1 MLEGNIPSNIILI
14 LKILPLNIH
23 VHYKI
28 KLSYKYLKEEKAEH
42 AVTREKLVLQ
52 EHESK
57 QLRIERHSLKIG
69 LEAANMSINRMEK
82 EEATLKQHI
91 KEQDDFVINDLD
103 ETNSE
108 RPISK
113 VCMNIFLSF
122 IVKLPS
128 LINDLLQY
136 PWCLQKPFHMQ
147 SR

>member
-1 MLEGNIPSNIILI
+1 M
-14 LKILPLNIH
+14 
-23 VHYKI
+23 
-28 KLSYKYLKEEKAEH
+28 
-42 AVTREKLVLQ
+42 TREKLVLQ

-128 LINDLLQY
+128 LIIDLPQY
-136 PWCLQKPFHMQ
+136 PWCLQKPFHWQ

>member
-1 MLEGNIPSNIILI
+1 M
-14 LKILPLNIH
+14 
-23 VHYKI
+23 
-28 KLSYKYLKEEKAEH
+28 
-42 AVTREKLVLQ
+42 TREKLVLQ

-113 VCMNIFLSF
+113 VYMNIFLSL

-136 PWCLQKPFHMQ
+136 HWYLQNHLYAL
-147 SR
+147 

>member
-1 MLEGNIPSNIILI
+1 M
-14 LKILPLNIH
+14 
-23 VHYKI
+23 
-28 KLSYKYLKEEKAEH
+28 
-42 AVTREKLVLQ
+42 TREKLVLQ

-122 IVKLPS
+122 IVKLP
-128 LINDLLQY
+128 LFINDLLQY
-136 PWCLQKPFHMQ
+136 PWCLQRPFQMQ

>member
-1 MLEGNIPSNIILI
+1 M
-14 LKILPLNIH
+14 NIH

-28 KLSYKYLKEEKAEH
+28 KPSYKYLKEEKAEH
-42 AVTREKLVLQ
+42 AVTREQLVLQ

-136 PWCLQKPFHMQ
+136 PWCLQRPFQMQ

>member
-1 MLEGNIPSNIILI
+1 M
-14 LKILPLNIH
+14 NIH
-23 VHYKI
+23 VNYKI
-28 KLSYKYLKEEKAEH
+28 KPSSKYLKEEKAEH

-136 PWCLQKPFHMQ
+136 TWCLQKPFHMQ